1 MLRSVE
7 LKKFT
12 VFEDARVDFSPGIN
26 VFLGANATGKTHA
39 MKLVLRLA
47 QSVEETLKASSLE
60 CNGDPAHS
68 SAR

>member
-39 MKLVLRLA
+39 MKLVYGLLRA
-47 QSVEETLKASSLE
+47 WKDFE
-60 CNGDPAHS
+60 S
-68 SAR
+68 SAWIAKETELTAW